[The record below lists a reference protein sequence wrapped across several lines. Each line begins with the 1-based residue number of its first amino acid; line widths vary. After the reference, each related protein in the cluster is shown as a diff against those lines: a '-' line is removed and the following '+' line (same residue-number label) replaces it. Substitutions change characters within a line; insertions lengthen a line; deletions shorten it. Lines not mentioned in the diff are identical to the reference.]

1 MLQQARIFLTVLQIF
16 QQMPTILRK
25 QLVVIFAHTHR
36 PSIARDRHGRLFVN
50 PGEVGGWMFRRPTVA
65 VYDTETREAEIV
77 NLPAMPPAVEIE
89 QWG

>member
-1 MLQQARIFLTVLQIF
+1 
-16 QQMPTILRK
+16 
-25 QLVVIFAHTHR
+25 
-36 PSIARDRHGRLFVN
+36 
-50 PGEVGGWMFRRPTVA
+50 MFRRPTVA